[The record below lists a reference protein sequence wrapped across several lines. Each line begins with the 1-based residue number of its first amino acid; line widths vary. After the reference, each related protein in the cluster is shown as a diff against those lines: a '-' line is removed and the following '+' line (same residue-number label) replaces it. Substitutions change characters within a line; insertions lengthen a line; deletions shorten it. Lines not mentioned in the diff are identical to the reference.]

1 MPLIDTARLTEELLA
16 APPTTSATVTASASA
31 TRTTS
36 TAVTAPA
43 TTSATALATAPGAVT
58 TSATRAAAVTPTGT
72 PSATRT
78 ASRSATAT
86 ATATA
91 DDFRPG
97 AAPPLPGDPV
107 HALRRRTA
115 QRHWAPE
122 PLDGDVLVQALGY
135 AFEQDERLWRP
146 AFPTLPAPSATVLVQ
161 RLLGVPDGCHRYAPG
176 ARRLEPEPHVVLPP
190 LADLVLQLEF
200 GDAPALVV
208 VHGDLATAAERH
220 GAGGHR
226 LLLARGAALAHATW
240 LAALSLGA
248 AGSVFAGVLGAA
260 GRTHLGIDGSGRA
273 QLIGLALGSPHR
285 VRSAPAPA
293 DRTGER

>member
-16 APPTTSATVTASASA
+16 APPTASATTATASATVSTATAATAATAS
-31 TRTTS
+31 
-36 TAVTAPA
+36 
-43 TTSATALATAPGAVT
+43 
-58 TSATRAAAVTPTGT
+58 
-72 PSATRT
+72 
-78 ASRSATAT
+78 TAT
-86 ATATA
+86 ATAG
-91 DDFRPG
+91 FRPG

-107 HALRRRTA
+107 QALRRRTA

-161 RLLGVPDGCHRYAPG
+161 RLLGVPDGCHHYVPG
-176 ARRLEPEPHVVLPP
+176 ERRLEPEPRDLPP

-208 VHGDLATAAERH
+208 VHGDLAATAERH

-273 QLIGLALGSPHR
+273 QLIGLALGSPR
-285 VRSAPAPA
+285 PVRSAPAPAPAPAPA

>member
-1 MPLIDTARLTEELLA
+1 M
-16 APPTTSATVTASASA
+16 S
-31 TRTTS
+31 
-36 TAVTAPA
+36 
-43 TTSATALATAPGAVT
+43 
-58 TSATRAAAVTPTGT
+58 
-72 PSATRT
+72 
-78 ASRSATAT
+78 TAT
-86 ATATA
+86 AATASTATA
-91 DDFRPG
+91 GFRPG

-107 HALRRRTA
+107 QALRRRTA

-161 RLLGVPDGCHRYAPG
+161 RLLGVPDGCHHYVPG
-176 ARRLEPEPHVVLPP
+176 ERRLEPEPRDLPP

-208 VHGDLATAAERH
+208 VHGDLAATAERH

-273 QLIGLALGSPHR
+273 QLIGLALGSPR
-285 VRSAPAPA
+285 PVRSAPAPAPAPAPA

>member
-16 APPTTSATVTASASA
+16 APPTTSATITASATAPVTASA
-31 TRTTS
+31 
-36 TAVTAPA
+36 TAP
-43 TTSATALATAPGAVT
+43 ATAPGAVT
-58 TSATRAAAVTPTGT
+58 TSATRAA
-72 PSATRT
+72 
-78 ASRSATAT
+78 SRSAT